1 MKIKLYYFIAFFAFF
16 LTSQDA
22 FSQVDRRIGR
32 EQYKRKRAPR
42 EKKDFVA
49 ESVKYLTAK
58 LTLDAFQEAAVREII
73 ESERANIDALN
84 NMDVTSAE
92 KNDRAIIISDR
103 IYKKVIPLL
112 SKEQAEIYT
121 KMEEA
126 KNQL

>member
-126 KNQL
+126 KKQL